1 MPPVEVVFY
10 MEDDGLVPVS
20 NWLDGLQPK
29 HRVKCLKWI
38 GTLRSFGH
46 DLRRPGSD
54 YLRDGIPELRVR
66 FQRLNYR
73 ILYFFYENQVV
84 VLTHGFKKEKEV
96 PSKEIDRAVDLKK
109 RFEANP
115 QTHTFQWEP

>member
-20 NWLDGLQPK
+20 NWLDGLQLK
-29 HRVKCLKWI
+29 HRAKCLKWI
-38 GTLRSFGH
+38 GILRSFGH
-46 DLRRPGSD
+46 DLRRPESD
-54 YLRDGIPELRVR
+54 YLRDGIYELRVR

-115 QTHTFQWEP
+115 QTHTFHWEP

>member
-1 MPPVEVVFY
+1 

-20 NWLDGLQPK
+20 NWLDGLQLK
-29 HRVKCLKWI
+29 HRAKCLKWI
-38 GTLRSFGH
+38 GILRSFGH
-46 DLRRPGSD
+46 DLRRPESD
-54 YLRDGIPELRVR
+54 YLRDGIYELRVR

-96 PSKEIDRAVDLKK
+96 PSKEIDRAVDLKM

>member
-20 NWLDGLQPK
+20 NWLDGLQLK
-29 HRVKCLKWI
+29 HRAKCLKWI
-38 GTLRSFGH
+38 GILRSFGH
-46 DLRRPGSD
+46 DLRRPESD
-54 YLRDGIPELRVR
+54 YLRDGIYELRVR

-84 VLTHGFKKEKEV
+84 VLTHGFKKEKEI

-109 RFEANP
+109 RFESNP